1 MTVCFCLIR
10 TLEMPKSN
18 SFGKED
24 IVKGTQEGCLSR
36 PITPPRGSVC
46 AANWTPTKKRR
57 VETRRFLLVDD
68 TRLEPAGAGASAR
81 RPQSDPRASRAQ
93 IGHKLKTHTFTKK
106 NSHPVGWLFFLV
118 DDTRLELVTSRTS
131 SGCATSCANR
141 PSLFQLGH
149 FTSRGITC
157 QVFFQRKQKKTAFF
171 CALRCT

>member
-1 MTVCFCLIR
+1 MFVESIFSKCIIPFFPTRKHRF
-10 TLEMPKSN
+10 
-18 SFGKED
+18 
-24 IVKGTQEGCLSR
+24 IVVII
-36 PITPPRGSVC
+36 PC
-46 AANWTPTKKRR
+46 AAAENKRAPFVRQTK
-57 VETRRFLLVDD
+57 ELPLMVDD

-93 IGHKLKTHTFTKK
+93 IGHKLKTHTFSKK